1 MDLIHLILNNGY
13 NPYLIRGYGGLG
25 YNPQLHKY
33 NSIKG
38 GMINDDEDDNEKA
51 ITRLLKEVSEMEM
64 LPAIKKTSEISNQ
77 RQVVKL
83 KEIPSYIDELLN
95 EINKEKQ
102 ISEPTT
108 QIIDTINYN
117 ETPTI
122 KYGIMS
128 DVDDIE
134 EEYKNNSG
142 VKLMDTI
149 NELHREIV
157 ESKIKHQIHPLDN
170 EIEKLEEQKI
180 NVNKEWVKEINNNKK
195 LKDKISAK
203 KASDE
208 DKITYENRDKYIV
221 ELGNQIKDIEA
232 KINDLYKQINDIK
245 TKAGFYLSN
254 GQKAELFQIEYA
266 DFFSPVKKFTKDNTK
281 IVSNEE
287 IIKNRLMPN
296 EEVEIEWLKLK
307 YKKNMDE
314 IIRIEKSIETKKKL
328 REEKTN
334 FLTILDRL
342 PDNARKIEFL
352 DDENKNIVDKIDSI
366 KRTNKDIYINEFLY
380 PWQTLPL
387 DNSSKKCQYELKN
400 FTPAPSKNY
409 DGITINP
416 KILKYIKE
424 KQNLGLTPKQIEE
437 QAKKDKIKIPTIPI
451 TRSKLT
457 GYNGNTNFNRS
468 ERMVYARNPDNGK
481 IQPDKLIITGLIPKE
496 NNKLDDGKLEID
508 ISEGNYIQF
517 VFDIITNN
525 ARVFYSPLEDDNAIL
540 TDEGRIM
547 FDERI
552 YEIQKKEGAGACYK
566 VPITRMY
573 FLPPRTIEEE
583 IQKMLEEI
591 EKIKNMH

>member
-254 GQKAELFQIEYA
+254 GQKAELFQIAYA

-314 IIRIEKSIETKKKL
+314 IIRIEKSREEQKKL
-328 REEKTN
+328 RDDKTN
-334 FLTILDRL
+334 FLTILDKL

-352 DDENKNIVDKIDSI
+352 NDENKNIINKID
-366 KRTNKDIYINEFLY
+366 NKKKIDEYNYINDFLF
-380 PWQTLPL
+380 PWQTLPI

-424 KQNLGLTPKQIEE
+424 KQNLGFTPKQIEE
-437 QAKKDKIKIPTIPI
+437 QAKRDGKEIPTIPI

-547 FDERI
+547 FDEKI
-552 YEIQKKEGAGACYK
+552 Y
-566 VPITRMY
+566 
-573 FLPPRTIEEE
+573 
-583 IQKMLEEI
+583 
-591 EKIKNMH
+591 KI

>member
-1 MDLIHLILNNGY
+1 MFNILKTKHTNIIIYKTMDLIHLILNNGY

-254 GQKAELFQIEYA
+254 GQKAELFQIAYA

-424 KQNLGLTPKQIEE
+424 KQNLGLTPKQI
-437 QAKKDKIKIPTIPI
+437 
-451 TRSKLT
+451 
-457 GYNGNTNFNRS
+457 FN
-468 ERMVYARNPDNGK
+468 
-481 IQPDKLIITGLIPKE
+481 
-496 NNKLDDGKLEID
+496 
-508 ISEGNYIQF
+508 
-517 VFDIITNN
+517 
-525 ARVFYSPLEDDNAIL
+525 
-540 TDEGRIM
+540 
-547 FDERI
+547 
-552 YEIQKKEGAGACYK
+552 
-566 VPITRMY
+566 
-573 FLPPRTIEEE
+573 
-583 IQKMLEEI
+583 
-591 EKIKNMH
+591 

>member
-1 MDLIHLILNNGY
+1 M
-13 NPYLIRGYGGLG
+13 
-25 YNPQLHKY
+25 
-33 NSIKG
+33 
-38 GMINDDEDDNEKA
+38 
-51 ITRLLKEVSEMEM
+51 
-64 LPAIKKTSEISNQ
+64 
-77 RQVVKL
+77 
-83 KEIPSYIDELLN
+83 
-95 EINKEKQ
+95 
-102 ISEPTT
+102 
-108 QIIDTINYN
+108 
-117 ETPTI
+117 
-122 KYGIMS
+122 
-128 DVDDIE
+128 
-134 EEYKNNSG
+134 
-142 VKLMDTI
+142 
-149 NELHREIV
+149 
-157 ESKIKHQIHPLDN
+157 
-170 EIEKLEEQKI
+170 
-180 NVNKEWVKEINNNKK
+180 
-195 LKDKISAK
+195 
-203 KASDE
+203 
-208 DKITYENRDKYIV
+208 
-221 ELGNQIKDIEA
+221 
-232 KINDLYKQINDIK
+232 
-245 TKAGFYLSN
+245 F
-254 GQKAELFQIEYA
+254 
-266 DFFSPVKKFTKDNTK
+266 
-281 IVSNEE
+281 
-287 IIKNRLMPN
+287 
-296 EEVEIEWLKLK
+296 
-307 YKKNMDE
+307 
-314 IIRIEKSIETKKKL
+314 
-328 REEKTN
+328 
-334 FLTILDRL
+334 
-342 PDNARKIEFL
+342 
-352 DDENKNIVDKIDSI
+352 
-366 KRTNKDIYINEFLY
+366 
-380 PWQTLPL
+380 PWQTLPI

-409 DGITINP
+409 TGITINP

-591 EKIKNMH
+591 EKIKNMR